1 VTLENVNVTPGE
13 RGIAMYRWLIASGK
27 VAISHLQVANCH
39 FSIFSKSGKLPLFK
53 KGQNGKKLKSRH
65 HHVFTGQSFFF
76 EVKSSPLVKRKAG
89 NVSAKL
95 RTTETATTTITATRA
110 TTTYDG
116 AHPLCVDENH

>member
-1 VTLENVNVTPGE
+1 MFVVFNTHNLSLLIEAENPQKAARLLTGFHCKN
-13 RGIAMYRWLIASGK
+13 K
-27 VAISHLQVANCH
+27 
-39 FSIFSKSGKLPLFK
+39 
-53 KGQNGKKLKSRH
+53 RH
-65 HHVFTGQSFFF
+65 TSSSDFQSFFF

-89 NVSAKL
+89 NVSAKF

>member
-1 VTLENVNVTPGE
+1 
-13 RGIAMYRWLIASGK
+13 
-27 VAISHLQVANCH
+27 VAICH
-39 FSIFSKSGKLPLFK
+39 FSK
-53 KGQNGKKLKSRH
+53 KGKMGKKLKSRH

-89 NVSAKL
+89 NVSAKF